1 MSRLATV
8 KVIIKINK
16 KKHHSEG
23 DRPLHLAAGA
33 GNLAVLRLLLEVG
46 AKKSI
51 FRNIYFF

>member
-46 AKKSI
+46 AKKI
-51 FRNIYFF
+51 NF